1 MADIPTTR
9 YVKSDVVHVAYQ
21 VIGEGPVDVLW
32 VPGFVSHMEAG
43 WQNPQGAALLRRLSS
58 FCRLTSQPLMIAHG
72 LIRAGV
78 CTNPKVLEL
87 IEATTATST
96 RRSDLDQF
104 LAWRQCLS
112 LNY

>member
-1 MADIPTTR
+1 MFSGCRASCHTWR
-9 YVKSDVVHVAYQ
+9 R
-21 VIGEGPVDVLW
+21 
-32 VPGFVSHMEAG
+32 AG
-43 WQNPQGAALLRRLSS
+43 KIPQGAALLRRLSS

>member
-1 MADIPTTR
+1 
-9 YVKSDVVHVAYQ
+9 V
-21 VIGEGPVDVLW
+21 
-32 VPGFVSHMEAG
+32 
-43 WQNPQGAALLRRLSS
+43 
-58 FCRLTSQPLMIAHG
+58 IAHG

-78 CTNPKVLEL
+78 CTTPKVLEL